1 MGMRDSSGKVAVIT
15 GAGSGLGREFA
26 VAAAARGMPVVLA
39 DVQEDALAGTL
50 SEIERMGTPAVARRV
65 DVSQSSE
72 VEALAKDA
80 LSKFGAVHLL
90 FNNAGVAGGGGLV
103 WETSE
108 ADWRW
113 TLGVNL
119 WGVVHGIRHFT
130 PLMLE
135 AAHSDPRYRG
145 RIINSASMAG
155 LVSSPLMGMYSATK
169 HAVVSLSETLYHDLA
184 LVTDQVSCSV
194 LCPFFVPTGIARSDR
209 NRPKE
214 LVDERPATNAQII
227 AQQMNERAVAHGKI
241 SAPEVAR
248 LVFDA
253 IGEERFYIYSHP
265 LAMGG
270 VERRMQDIIHR
281 RNPTDP
287 LADKPEFR
295 RKMAQAIRS

>member
-1 MGMRDSSGKVAVIT
+1 MHDLAGKVAVIT

-26 VAAAARGMPVVLA
+26 VAAAGRGMSVVLA
-39 DVQEDALAGTL
+39 DVQDDALAGTL
-50 SEIERMGTPAVARRV
+50 SEIERMGAPAVARRV

-72 VEALAKDA
+72 VEALAKDS

-108 ADWRW
+108 TDWRW

-135 AAHSDPRYRG
+135 AARSDARYRG

-155 LVSSPLMGMYSATK
+155 LVSAPLMGTYSATK
-169 HAVVSLSETLYHDLA
+169 HAVVSVSETLYHDLA

-214 LVDERPATNAQII
+214 LVDERPPTNAQVI
-227 AQQMNERAVAHGKI
+227 AHQMNVHAVEHSKV
-241 SAPEVAR
+241 SASEVAR
-248 LVFDA
+248 MVFDA
-253 IGEERFYIYSHP
+253 IGEDRFYIYSHP
-265 LAMGG
+265 QAMSA
-270 VERRMQDIIHR
+270 VERRMQDIICQ

-287 LADKPEFR
+287 LADRPDFR
-295 RKMAQAIRS
+295 RKMAQAIGF